1 MNSRGTPHY
10 QQTRFQQ
17 RVGRA
22 GDALAGWAAN
32 PWRRAS
38 LLLIVLLTAF
48 AIGSGL
54 GAITGAL
61 ANIDQISALACVLAI
76 EAAARLRG
84 RLRRRSER
92 LPLQILDMARMGL
105 LYGLLLDGFKLL

>member
-1 MNSRGTPHY
+1 
-10 QQTRFQQ
+10 
-17 RVGRA
+17 
-22 GDALAGWAAN
+22 
-32 PWRRAS
+32 
-38 LLLIVLLTAF
+38 
-48 AIGSGL
+48 
-54 GAITGAL
+54 
-61 ANIDQISALACVLAI
+61 VLAI